1 MYFQPSTWHIPNL
14 FLRDASSIPPHPSI
28 RDNQKTKFTTEWSV
42 TFGNRHFQVST
53 QAADTAFSA
62 KRIPQALEGVRKF
75 LQPHR
80 SLHHKRVR
88 VLYQAEFQFE
98 NVPKIIKRNFQTKFP
113 CWVTFLENDST
124 SAPKSSPL
132 HWTTSSC
139 HVIFVWI

>member
-1 MYFQPSTWHIPNL
+1 MNKQTL
-14 FLRDASSIPPHPSI
+14 I
-28 RDNQKTKFTTEWSV
+28 RNITIRVYNPGKICNRGQEAGLLKHTFTHTINQTMKQKTKFTTEWSV

-113 CWVTFLENDST
+113 C
-124 SAPKSSPL
+124 
-132 HWTTSSC
+132 
-139 HVIFVWI
+139 